1 MFVWDERY
9 SVGIPLIDVQ
19 HQKLLEIA
27 NSIGEKISNLDD
39 FTDETFEEIMDILD
53 QLFDYTKYHFSQEEL
68 LMHHYGY
75 DHVQTHILEHNDFIA
90 YIHGVD
96 YVEINNNPKAIL
108 LELIQFVA
116 KWVFNHIM
124 QTDFLFK
131 DFMILAIAK
140 EKDNI

>member
-27 NSIGEKISNLDD
+27 NSIGEKLRNLED
-39 FTDETFEEIMDILD
+39 FTEETFEEIMDIID

-68 LMHHYGY
+68 LMRHYGY
-75 DHVQTHILEHNDFIA
+75 DHVEAHILEHNDFIA
-90 YIHGVD
+90 YINGVD
-96 YVEINNNPKAIL
+96 YIKINNNPKAML

-131 DFMILAIAK
+131 DFMLLAMAK
-140 EKDNI
+140 ENENI

>member
-27 NSIGEKISNLDD
+27 NSILDKLEKTED
-39 FTDETFEEIMDILD
+39 FSEGSFEEIMDILD

-68 LMHHYGY
+68 LMRHYGY
-75 DHVQTHILEHNDFIA
+75 DQVEHHVLEHEGFIA
-90 YIHGVD
+90 YLNGVD
-96 YVEINNNPKAIL
+96 YIQINNNPKSTL
-108 LELIQFVA
+108 LELTQFVT
-116 KWVFNHIM
+116 KWVFNHIL

-131 DFMILAIAK
+131 DYIALAMSN
-140 EKDNI
+140 EKNG